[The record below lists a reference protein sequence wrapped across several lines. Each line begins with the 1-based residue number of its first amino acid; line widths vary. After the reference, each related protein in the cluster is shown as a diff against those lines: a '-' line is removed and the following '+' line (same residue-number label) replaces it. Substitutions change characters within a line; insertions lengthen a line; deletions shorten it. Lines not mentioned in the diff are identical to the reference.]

1 MANSDAAFGFRPVN
15 SEGGPFTG
23 QTRRCIWSDSGSAVA
38 AFVGD
43 VVKQDNLSEGAT
55 QGYQTVIHAAASD
68 PMYGVITSFE
78 ANPDNLSQQY
88 RTASQVR
95 YCQVALAVGNL
106 FEVQDAGTAGVAG
119 IGLNAIIQTGTGS
132 TYTGQSKQEIGGFTV
147 NSTGDFQV
155 VQGVDRPDNDLTL
168 ANANWIVKFNDPQ
181 MKPVR
186 TGT

>member
-15 SEGGPFTG
+15 DEGGPYTG

-43 VVKQDNLSEGAT
+43 VVKQDDLSEGAT
-55 QGYQTVIHAAASD
+55 QGYQTVIHAAAGGQ
-68 PMYGVITSFE
+68 MYGVVTSFE

-88 RTASQVR
+88 RPASQVR
-95 YCQVALAVGNL
+95 YCQVALADSTL

-119 IGLNAIIQTGTGS
+119 IGLNALISTGTGS
-132 TYTGQSKQEIGGFTV
+132 TYTGQSAQEITGFTA
-147 NSTGDFQV
+147 NNTGDFQV
-155 VQGVDRPDNDLTL
+155 VQGVDRADNDLTL
-168 ANANWIVKFNDPQ
+168 ANANWIVKFNNPAH
-181 MKPVR
+181 KPVR

>member
-15 SEGGPFTG
+15 SDYGPYTG

-43 VVKQDNLSEGAT
+43 VVKQDDLSEGTT
-55 QGYQTVIHAAASD
+55 QGYQTVIHSAIGD
-68 PMYGVITSFE
+68 PSYGVITSFE

-88 RTASQVR
+88 RPASQVR

-106 FEVQDAGTAGVAG
+106 FEVQDAGTEGVAG
-119 IGLNAIIQTGTGS
+119 IGLNALLATGTGS
-132 TYTGQSKQEIGGFTV
+132 TYTGQSKQEIGSFTA
-147 NSTGDFQV
+147 NATGDFQV
-155 VQGVDRPDNDLTL
+155 VQGVDRADNDLTL
-168 ANANWIVKFNDPQ
+168 ANANWIVKFNLPQ
-181 MKPVR
+181 MAPAR